1 MSDLMITKSYSN
13 NPFVDILLYYTKIL
27 AFGSIVKDED
37 EAERNETEESILAGD
52 IYVSCVE
59 KNVIFEMFHYD
70 RELLTSVGITDNA
83 LINRCINNINYI
95 PKDKRKE
102 LTELARLKYIDKYE
116 ELNNYYRKLCGL
128 PKLGEYG
135 IPIKDYEYEFDGGVN
150 PWNVT
155 YVHELD
161 HEAVLYLKQRGILD
175 IMRIDYPD
183 ADYLDYIT
191 CGIDPYKLR
200 KAYSFQLVY
209 YPDAD
214 KGVIQEKFISKY
226 NENRLFVISTFYS
239 EGLKITS
246 DYYNNFIGFII
257 MIMTITDM
265 LVETNEHII
274 KRDILDKRCIQ
285 YIFEMYGIP
294 YYNSIPLR
302 YQYRMCKNINQLIK
316 YKSCPQGMLNLIDL
330 FGAENVEVFKYF
342 ILRDRNVDKWGEL
355 VYKTTTKTVGKFNDL
370 IIHDQVI
377 IPGNDNLSTQLNG
390 NTIDIDFPFDNYL
403 SSSNNKIYVWG
414 NDKLLVRNTDYTL
427 SQNKIDL
434 TDYTLYNKIRVDF
447 YYNRNAVPNAT
458 DIVIDKDHAFYVYSN
473 EILTKENTF
482 KFTVPYSNY
491 LLENNDIMVVM
502 DGKYLIQPDEY
513 TVDIS
518 TKEITLKNS
527 FSGTKKVTVYCPY
540 NKGKYLDTR
549 FKRFSIKATSNGQT
563 EFELKYTSDNNSTV
577 PFKDYVQNGN
587 AFFITYQNRFL
598 VEEVDYTVDY
608 SSGKITLINI
618 TIPLN
623 KELIIHYLY
632 STSSISQEVTI
643 NKKEVILTAVENF
656 QTTFSLIDDNGESL
670 LPFPGYNKTAY
681 KVYVSIKGNSRF
693 LDEDYYDLYS
703 KTLVLR
709 DSSLYIMPGDEIKI
723 LFVYGPYETMNSLEI
738 IRNFSMSTENFQ
750 RNINITLPEPNF
762 LSALKGKVIVDVYG
776 NYLDDSDYTINEST
790 STLTITNPDKLP
802 AANQK
807 INLLFIKSNIKENGI
822 KLNQTKLFIDS
833 DNQTDFIIPNPFTG
847 FNELIT
853 DKMYEQNTILLLNN
867 NPINS
872 NNININK
879 TSSGSYQLTLIN
891 TPIKTT
897 DTLVLLQLYNRWYLN
912 NPITNINEFKTTVN
926 TEESIDNNLV
936 AKIPFP
942 FENYLENGWY
952 MFVTDTFGNILYRS
966 ENDIGPQSEV
976 SVNKMDIIDNH
987 LTFLNVNDILE
998 YDKLVYNFIYFD
1010 DSYVEEIE
1018 EEDYEKNY
1026 DLKFIHT
1033 PLSDDYFSNY
1043 IMDRTN
1049 TLPYDTVTSDD
1060 VFWDGVAYEYD
1071 RGASHERVKSEILRK
1086 KFNYERSKYF
1096 SLHYIIDIAEMSF
1109 QISYFYNMLYDDVF
1123 IENNLKI
1130 KVPVIAAYREFN
1142 IAHLFVYMTA
1152 LTYLYMAEKPGEK
1165 ISSSIMD
1172 TTSKVL
1178 YIRGFNFKSDLET
1191 LRKWI
1196 IKNRRYIKDFPAIQ
1210 KVNENNE
1217 PLYIDSQTGEVTTN
1231 AKSENKIPNEPM
1243 WNFINKDTLNQFGF
1257 DDGTGQIKD
1266 INSFVDIFIHNK
1278 SIYNLIVQSMY
1289 NATDYDIY
1297 SIWRTLYGSLMVYE
1311 NNMKF
1316 FHITDENGNER
1327 MASTLDEFLKYKDS
1341 ELYRDLQYIENISDI
1356 QTRKEFIIDRI
1367 ADIVYLLEE
1376 YFDKDNFGYIFDQFP
1391 GVSGHSLL
1399 DYIYTMINFF
1409 KSYKIVLR
1417 SKGDYITFNSEDP
1430 SLNSI
1435 KYFDIKDTHVFTEKH
1450 EYFTPVEYINPGVYT
1465 SKSEN
1470 IFFEDK
1476 KKFTETYTSGVAS
1489 RYDDTVRKYNM
1500 KTTTICY
1507 ILLKRTIGQT
1517 ITIYLSDGRTFTTD
1531 QGAGFLS
1538 SRDVNTGE
1546 FVETITFFYPYI
1558 NNEDTVVPYMG
1569 FNFKDLDNAAA
1580 QFITMDHDNILEN
1593 DSKFTSKNSNTVFPH
1608 TLKAPEEAE
1617 NEFIIIEVER
1627 GTEFYA
1633 YVTPDPEY
1641 TAGMLNYRY
1650 GIVFDDPVVVSATDA
1665 TTKMEEVKIYQS
1677 QHQKISI
1684 FNLTPFG
1691 EPDVIYTKTTQLPY
1705 NSEWEYKLEADEGY
1719 NKGQIEITPDP
1730 GDSRNIKVTGPI
1742 LITAT
1747 PAEIIRYTVKIVAPL
1762 HETIYATI
1770 GEDNYIVNEGQT
1782 ETIPSVEYWT
1792 EYYLEVQA
1800 NSSYTPGELTVPS
1813 SGIITKELV
1822 NNAGVFTITT
1832 GAASIKKFKVTL
1844 KQSANQN
1851 IMLYYNNTIFNADS
1865 YVNLEIDTYVTVRL
1879 KANEHFRP
1887 GNLIITGS
1895 NLNSSNLIETSFFI
1909 KNNITISASPATYIE
1924 NVTIS
1929 IDHGAHQTISVFCD
1943 TNGDGIE
1950 EEYTSTFIAP
1960 YGCSYHSIITPEQGY
1975 VSVTNDNIING
1986 SSSSLIDDILV
1997 YAPDALPQ

>member
-355 VYKTTTKTVGKFNDL
+355 VYNTTTKTIGKFNDL

-377 IPGNDNLSTQLNG
+377 VPGNDNLSTQLNG
-390 NTIDIDFPFDNYL
+390 NTINIDFPFNNYL

-447 YYNRNAVPNAT
+447 YYNRNAVPNVT

-473 EILTKENTF
+473 EILTKEKTF

-491 LLENNDIMVVM
+491 LLESNDIMVVM
-502 DGKYLIQPDEY
+502 DGKYLIQPNEY

-540 NKGKYLDTR
+540 NNGKYLDTR
-549 FKRFSIKATSNGQT
+549 FKRVSIKATSNGQT
-563 EFELKYTSDNNSTV
+563 EFELKYTTNSNSTV

-587 AFFITYQNRFL
+587 AFFVTYQNRFL
-598 VEEVDYTVDY
+598 VEGVDYTVNT
-608 SSGKITLINI
+608 STGKIILTNI
-618 TIPLN
+618 TVPVN
-623 KELIIHYLY
+623 KEIVVHYLY
-632 STSSISQEVTI
+632 STSSISQDVEI
-643 NKKEVILTAVENF
+643 LKKEVILIATEKF
-656 QTTFSLIDDNGESL
+656 QTVFPLVDDEGNSV
-670 LPFPGYNKTAY
+670 LPFEGYNKTAY
-681 KVYVSIKGNSRF
+681 KAYVAIKGNSRY

-703 KTLVLR
+703 KNLVLR
-709 DSSLYIMPGDEIKI
+709 DTSLYIRPGDEIKI
-723 LFVYGPYETMNSLEI
+723 LFVYGPHETMNSLEI
-738 IRNFSMSTENFQ
+738 TRSFSMSTEHFQ
-750 RNINITLPEPNF
+750 RNINISLPEPNF
-762 LSALKGKVIVDVYG
+762 LSTLKGKVIVDVYG
-776 NYLDDSDYTINEST
+776 NYLDDDDYTINEST
-790 STLTITNPDKLP
+790 STLNITNPDKLP

-807 INLLFIKSNIKENGI
+807 INLLFIRANIKENGI
-822 KLNQTKLFIDS
+822 KIKQSKLTVSSNNQTKFNI
-833 DNQTDFIIPNPFTG
+833 TNPFIG

-853 DKMYEQNTILLLNN
+853 DKKYQQNTILL
-867 NPINS
+867 I
-872 NNININK
+872 NNIPVNNDNISIVK
-879 TSSGSYQLTLIN
+879 TSSGTYQIVLEN
-891 TPIKTT
+891 TPVKTT
-897 DTLVLLQLYNRWYLN
+897 DTLILLQLYNRWYIN
-912 NPITNINEFKTTVN
+912 NSITSVKEFKATVN
-926 TEESIDNNLV
+926 TEATVNDDLNAE
-936 AKIPFP
+936 IPFP
-942 FENYLENGWY
+942 FEKYLENGWY
-952 MFVTDTFGNILYRS
+952 MFVTDPSGNILYRS
-966 ENDIGPQSEV
+966 ENDVGPQSEV
-976 SVNKMDIIDNH
+976 SVNKMDVIGNY

-998 YDKLVYNFIYFD
+998 YNRLVYNFIYYND
-1010 DSYVEEIE
+1010 NYTDEVE
-1018 EEDYEKNY
+1018 EEDYENNY
-1026 DLKFIHT
+1026 NLKFIHT
-1033 PLSDDYFSNY
+1033 PLSDDYFSGY
-1043 IMDRTN
+1043 IMKQTN

-1086 KFNYERSKYF
+1086 KFNYERTKYF
-1096 SLHYIIDIAEMSF
+1096 SLHYIIDIAEMTF
-1109 QISYFYNMLYDDVF
+1109 QIAYFYNMLYDDVF
-1123 IENNLKI
+1123 IEDNLKI

-1178 YIRGFNFKSDLET
+1178 YIKGFNFKSDLET

-1217 PLYIDSQTGEVTTN
+1217 PLYIDAQTGEVTTN
-1231 AKSENKIPNEPM
+1231 AKSENRTPNEPI
-1243 WNFINKDTLNQFGF
+1243 WNFVNRTTLDQFGF

-1278 SIYNLIVQSMY
+1278 SIYNLVVHSMY
-1289 NATDYDIY
+1289 DAPDYDIY
-1297 SIWRTLYGSLMVYE
+1297 SIWRTLYGSLMVYR

-1417 SKGDYITFNSEDP
+1417 SKGDYITFNSDDP

-1435 KYFDIKDTHVFTEKH
+1435 KYFDIKDTHVFTEKY
-1450 EYFTPVEYINPGVYT
+1450 EYFTPVEYTTPGVYT
-1465 SKSEN
+1465 SKNEN

-1476 KKFTETYTSGVAS
+1476 KKFIEKYTAGVDS
-1489 RYDDTVRKYNM
+1489 KYDAVVKEYNM

-1507 ILLKRTIGQT
+1507 ILLKRTTGQI
-1517 ITIYLSDGRTFTTD
+1517 ITIYLTDGRTFTTD
-1531 QGAGFLS
+1531 QGMGFLA

-1558 NNEDTVVPYMG
+1558 NSEDTVVPYMG

-1580 QFITMDHDNILEN
+1580 QFITMDHDNIPEN

-1608 TLKAPEEAE
+1608 TLKAPDEAE

-1633 YVTPDPEY
+1633 YVTPDPGY

-1684 FNLTPFG
+1684 FDLDPFG
-1691 EPDVIYTKTTQLPY
+1691 MPHNIYTKSVQVPY
-1705 NSEWEYKLEADEGY
+1705 NSQWYYDIEADEGY
-1719 NKGQIEITPDP
+1719 IEGQLEITPDP
-1730 GDSRNIKVTGPI
+1730 GELSYITVTSQTVI
-1742 LITAT
+1742 NAT
-1747 PAEIIRYTVKIVAPL
+1747 PAEIIRYNVTITAPL

-1770 GEDNYIVNEGQT
+1770 GDDNYIVNGGNVEYIQ
-1782 ETIPSVEYWT
+1782 SVEYWT
-1792 EYYLEVQA
+1792 EYNVSIQSDEGY
-1800 NSSYTPGELTVPS
+1800 NPGALTVPVH
-1813 SGIITKELV
+1813 GAITKDVV
-1822 NNAGVFTITT
+1822 NNAGVFNITARPATI
-1832 GAASIKKFKVTL
+1832 KRFKVTL
-1844 KQSANQN
+1844 DQSPNQN
-1851 IMLYYNNTIFNADS
+1851 IIIYYNDNVFNGNS
-1865 YVNLEIDTYVTVRL
+1865 YIEVDIGTMITVRL
-1879 KANEHFRP
+1879 NAMAHYRSGALVIRGATVDSDDLIEANIKVE
-1887 GNLIITGS
+1887 NDIIITA
-1895 NLNSSNLIETSFFI
+1895 T
-1909 KNNITISASPATYIE
+1909 PATYMETVSI
-1924 NVTIS
+1924 TIDS
-1929 IDHGAHQTISVFCD
+1929 GANQTISVFCD
-1943 TNGDGIE
+1943 TNNDGVE
-1950 EEYTSTFIAP
+1950 EEYTTSFTAP
-1960 YGCSYHSIITPEQGY
+1960 YGCSYHSTITPDPGY
-1975 VSVTNDNIING
+1975 VSIDAMYITNG
-1986 SSSSLIDDILV
+1986 SSLNLIKDV
-1997 YAPDALPQ
+1997 TVSAPDAIPQ